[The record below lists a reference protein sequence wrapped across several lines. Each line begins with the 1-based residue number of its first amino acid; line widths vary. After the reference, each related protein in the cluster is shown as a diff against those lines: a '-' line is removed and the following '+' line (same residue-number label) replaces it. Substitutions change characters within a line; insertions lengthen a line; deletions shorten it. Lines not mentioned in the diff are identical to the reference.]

1 MQVITICL
9 EFNRAWMEQQKEKG
23 RRPFEYIREQL
34 SRENSA
40 LELREKSNTKCEITV
55 DNPQMSSEIRT
66 FLKEIILEE
75 YQLHIEDGDYRLM
88 TSVSRKEASESGTQP
103 REREKRKT
111 EKSRTGEAEKSSET
125 GTRAKSESEQKS
137 AETHR
142 EAPGREEKQEPAQ
155 EVKEEQR
162 PEKKQRM
169 SRLAAHKAL
178 HRDAM
183 DEFLE
188 EYAKVISKAK
198 KCGKEGMVWL
208 PSLLLS
214 MDEGW
219 GITTSLEKLADLLEE
234 QGIVKCKNPNQRI
247 REFIIS
253 DNPKDEENGWKK
265 AVSMVRDIWEMAD
278 NSKSYS
284 SVICFDIS
292 DYRRQVGSD
301 EFRKILFTL
310 SKYQNRFL
318 YVFRIPYIEDI
329 ALNSI
334 YQEISDIFFLRKVV
348 VPPADNKCQILYAE
362 DRIVERGFSMEE
374 DLSDLLE
381 KVIALEKADC
391 RFHGYKT
398 IDKVVD
404 GILYRK
410 LLCQDDEN
418 DMCVRRSDVE
428 SCFENAVDELEDP
441 REALARLI
449 GMEDVK
455 KTIEEI
461 IAQIRMHREMC
472 ASGHKMDAPCMHMR
486 FVGSPGTGKTTVARL
501 LAEIF
506 KREGILKKG
515 YFYEIKAR
523 DLCGRYVGETAPKT
537 SRYCN
542 DALGSIL
549 FIDEAYTLYN
559 DEKQDSFGREAL
571 DTLVTEME
579 NNRDNL
585 IVIMAG
591 YPEKMEEMLEA
602 NPGLAG
608 RMPYTVTFSN
618 YSREELID
626 IFYLMLDNCF
636 VYDDAFD
643 MELRK
648 FFNSIS
654 ESVLEDKNFC
664 NARMVRNL
672 YERIW
677 SKAAYRRK
685 ISGDSEMRLL
695 KEDIIQ
701 ATNDEDFRKYL
712 TGSRT
717 KTIGF

>member
-1 MQVITICL
+1 
-9 EFNRAWMEQQKEKG
+9 MEKQKEEG
-23 RRPFEYIREQL
+23 RQPFGYIREQL
-34 SRENSA
+34 CKDNPA
-40 LELREKSNTKCEITV
+40 LELRERGNTKCEITV
-55 DNPQMSSEIRT
+55 ENSQVSSEVRT
-66 FLKEIILEE
+66 RLKKIILEE
-75 YQLHIEDGDYRLM
+75 YQLHIEDGDYHLM
-88 TSVSRKEASESGTQP
+88 TSVSRTEASEDGRQPIESQKPLTQKQQTERQP
-103 REREKRKT
+103 ERQVKSFAGQEREPAGEQMEGASGPQP
-111 EKSRTGEAEKSSET
+111 EKAP
-125 GTRAKSESEQKS
+125 EQ
-137 AETHR
+137 
-142 EAPGREEKQEPAQ
+142 AQ
-155 EVKEEQR
+155 ERGKKGRQ
-162 PEKKQRM
+162 PEKTKEPV
-169 SRLAAHKAL
+169 SRLSAHKAL

-183 DEFLE
+183 DEFVE
-188 EYAKVISKAK
+188 EYAKVINRAK
-198 KCGKEGMVWL
+198 TCGREGMVWL

-234 QGIVKCKNPNQRI
+234 QDIVKCKNPNQRV
-247 REFIIS
+247 REFFIS
-253 DNPKDEENGWKK
+253 DNSQNEENSWKK
-265 AVSMVRDIWEMAD
+265 AVTVIRDIWEMAD
-278 NSKSYS
+278 SSKSYS
-284 SVICFDIS
+284 SIVCFDIS
-292 DYRRQVGSD
+292 DYRPKIGSE
-301 EFRKILFTL
+301 EFRKVLMTL
-310 SKYQNRFL
+310 SKYQDRFL
-318 YVFRIPYIEDI
+318 FVFRIPYIEDI
-329 ALNSI
+329 ALKAI
-334 YQEISDIFFLRKVV
+334 YQEISDVFFVRKVI
-348 VPPADNKCQILYAE
+348 VPPADIKCQILYAE
-362 DRIVERGFSMEE
+362 DNIAKRGFSLEE
-374 DLSDLLE
+374 DLSDLIE
-381 KVIALEKADC
+381 KMLVLEKADGH
-391 RFHGYKT
+391 FHGYKT
-398 IDKVVD
+398 VSKVVD
-404 GILYRK
+404 EILYRK
-410 LLCQDDEN
+410 LLCQENEN
-418 DMCVRRSDVE
+418 DTIVRRTDVE
-428 SCFENAVDELEDP
+428 RCFENAAGEPEDP
-441 REALARLI
+441 RETLARLI
-449 GMEDVK
+449 GMEEVK

-461 IAQIRMHREMC
+461 LAQIHMHREMC

-549 FIDEAYTLYN
+549 FIDEAYALYN

-591 YPEKMEEMLEA
+591 YTEEMDEMLKA

-608 RMPYTVTFSN
+608 RMPYTVTFRN
-618 YSREELID
+618 YKREELID
-626 IFYLMLDNCF
+626 IFYLMLDNYF
-636 VYDDAFD
+636 IYDDAFD
-643 MELRK
+643 MELRR
-648 FFNSIS
+648 FFDSIS
-654 ESVLEDKNFC
+654 ETVMEDKEFC

-701 ATNDEDFRKYL
+701 AANDEDFRKYIS
-712 TGSRT
+712 GGRR